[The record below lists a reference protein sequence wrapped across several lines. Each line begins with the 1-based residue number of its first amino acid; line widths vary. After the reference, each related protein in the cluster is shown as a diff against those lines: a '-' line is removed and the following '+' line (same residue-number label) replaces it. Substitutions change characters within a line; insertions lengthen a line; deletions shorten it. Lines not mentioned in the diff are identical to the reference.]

1 MIPSEKSFDAD
12 PMHFVCGKA
21 RELFAARP
29 AATSSLLL
37 ASQVSE
43 LLHARLTRTAI
54 LTCPVLRLVLVR

>member
-1 MIPSEKSFDAD
+1 MIPSEISSDVD
-12 PMHFVCGKA
+12 PMHFVWGKA

-43 LLHARLTRTAI
+43 LLYARLMRTAI
-54 LTCPVLRLVLVR
+54 LTRPVLRLVLFR